1 MNWIVGMLLG
11 LILVLVMWYLTR
23 RHETKYQEKEQLL
36 VQKKLD
42 QAAQRKAHG
51 SVSKN
56 SDDIHN

>member
-36 VQKKLD
+36 VQKKTRSGRSEKSSW
-42 QAAQRKAHG
+42 QRFKKQRRY
-51 SVSKN
+51 S
-56 SDDIHN
+56 